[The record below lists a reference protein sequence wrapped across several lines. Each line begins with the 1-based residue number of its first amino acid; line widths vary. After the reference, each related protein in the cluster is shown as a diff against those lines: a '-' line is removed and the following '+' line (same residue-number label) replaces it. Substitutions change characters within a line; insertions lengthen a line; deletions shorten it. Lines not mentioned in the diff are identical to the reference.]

1 MIGDGMISYEEIFS
15 RALNK
20 IDDPKELLLDDND
33 LLEIYLQRLHSA
45 VSKPFI
51 RKLFSS
57 IAFDDEI
64 QEFSFVLTDSV
75 DANFDKDFVLELLA
89 LGIAI
94 EWLEPKVKSL
104 KNTAKFFGG
113 KEEKKLK
120 DDYSLN
126 KDMLRE
132 MKIEQQKFIRDH
144 GYAFKS
150 YSKNDTE

>member
-1 MIGDGMISYEEIFS
+1 MISYDDVFS

-20 IDDPKELLLDDND
+20 IDDPKELQLNNDD
-33 LLEIYLQRLHSA
+33 LLHIYTQRLHSA

-57 IAFDDEI
+57 IKFDDEI
-64 QEFSFVLTDSV
+64 QEFTFTLADSV
-75 DANFDKDFVLELLA
+75 DDDSDKDFVLELFA
-89 LGIAI
+89 MGIAI

-126 KDMLRE
+126 KEMLKE
-132 MKIEQQKFIRDH
+132 MKIEQQKLIRDY
-144 GYAFKS
+144 GFAFKP
-150 YSKNDTE
+150 YSKTNTN

>member
-1 MIGDGMISYEEIFS
+1 MISYNDVFS

-20 IDDPKELLLDDND
+20 IDDPKELQLNNDD
-33 LLEIYLQRLHSA
+33 LLCIYTQRLHSA

-57 IAFDDEI
+57 IKFDDEI
-64 QEFSFVLTDSV
+64 QEFTFVLTDPV
-75 DANFDKDFVLELLA
+75 DDDSDKDFVLELFA
-89 LGIAI
+89 MGIAI

-126 KDMLRE
+126 KEMLKE
-132 MKIEQQKFIRDH
+132 MKIEQQKLIRDY
-144 GYAFKS
+144 GFAFKP
-150 YSKNDTE
+150 YSKTNTN

>member
-1 MIGDGMISYEEIFS
+1 MISYDDVFS

-20 IDDPKELLLDDND
+20 IDDPKELQLNNDD
-33 LLEIYLQRLHSA
+33 LLCIYTQRLHSA

-57 IAFDDEI
+57 IIFDDEI
-64 QEFSFVLTDSV
+64 QEFTFVLTDPV
-75 DANFDKDFVLELLA
+75 DDDSDKDFVLELFA
-89 LGIAI
+89 MGIAI

-126 KDMLRE
+126 KEMLKE
-132 MKIEQQKFIRDH
+132 MKIEQQKLIRDY
-144 GYAFKS
+144 GFAFKP
-150 YSKNDTE
+150 YSKTNTN

>member
-1 MIGDGMISYEEIFS
+1 MISYDDVFS

-20 IDDPKELLLDDND
+20 IDDPKELQLNNDD
-33 LLEIYLQRLHSA
+33 LLHIYTQRLHSA

-57 IAFDDEI
+57 IKFDDEI
-64 QEFSFVLTDSV
+64 QEFTFVLTDPV
-75 DANFDKDFVLELLA
+75 DDDSDKDFVLELFA
-89 LGIAI
+89 MGIAI

-126 KDMLRE
+126 KEMLKE
-132 MKIEQQKFIRDH
+132 MKIEQQKLIRDY
-144 GYAFKS
+144 GFAFKP
-150 YSKNDTE
+150 YSKTNTN

>member
-1 MIGDGMISYEEIFS
+1 MISYDDVFS

-20 IDDPKELLLDDND
+20 IDDPKELQLNNDD
-33 LLEIYLQRLHSA
+33 LLNIYTQRLHSA

-57 IAFDDEI
+57 IKFDDEI
-64 QEFSFVLTDSV
+64 QEFTFTLADPVDDDS
-75 DANFDKDFVLELLA
+75 DKDFILELFSM
-89 LGIAI
+89 GIAI

-126 KDMLRE
+126 KEMLKE
-132 MKIEQQKFIRDH
+132 MKIEQQKLIRDY
-144 GYAFKS
+144 GFAFKP
-150 YSKNDTE
+150 YSKTNTN

>member
-1 MIGDGMISYEEIFS
+1 MISYDDVFS

-20 IDDPKELLLDDND
+20 IDDPKELQLNNDD
-33 LLEIYLQRLHSA
+33 LLHIYTQRLHSA

-57 IAFDDEI
+57 IKFDDEI
-64 QEFSFVLTDSV
+64 QEFTFVLTDPV
-75 DANFDKDFVLELLA
+75 DDDSDKDFVLELFA
-89 LGIAI
+89 MGIAI

-120 DDYSLN
+120 EDYSLN
-126 KDMLRE
+126 KEMLKE
-132 MKIEQQKFIRDH
+132 MKIEQQKLIRDY
-144 GYAFKS
+144 GFAFKP
-150 YSKNDTE
+150 YSKTNTN

>member
-1 MIGDGMISYEEIFS
+1 MISYDDVFS

-20 IDDPKELLLDDND
+20 IDDPKELQLNNDD
-33 LLEIYLQRLHSA
+33 LLCIYTQRLHSA

-57 IAFDDEI
+57 IKFDDEI
-64 QEFSFVLTDSV
+64 QEFTFVLTDPV
-75 DANFDKDFVLELLA
+75 DGDSDKDFVLELFA
-89 LGIAI
+89 MGIAI

-126 KDMLRE
+126 KEMLKE
-132 MKIEQQKFIRDH
+132 MKIEQQKLIRDY
-144 GYAFKS
+144 GFAFKP
-150 YSKNDTE
+150 YSKTNTN

>member
-1 MIGDGMISYEEIFS
+1 MISYDDVFS

-20 IDDPKELLLDDND
+20 IDDPKELQLNNDD
-33 LLEIYLQRLHSA
+33 LLHIYTQRLHSA

-57 IAFDDEI
+57 IKFDDEI
-64 QEFSFVLTDSV
+64 QEFTFVLTDPV
-75 DANFDKDFVLELLA
+75 DDDSDKDFILELFA
-89 LGIAI
+89 MGIAI

-126 KDMLRE
+126 KEMLKE
-132 MKIEQQKFIRDH
+132 MKIEQQKLIRDY
-144 GYAFKS
+144 GFAFKP
-150 YSKNDTE
+150 YSKTNIN

>member
-1 MIGDGMISYEEIFS
+1 MISYDDVFS

-20 IDDPKELLLDDND
+20 IDDPKELQLNNDD
-33 LLEIYLQRLHSA
+33 LLCIYTQRLHSA

-57 IAFDDEI
+57 IKFDDEI
-64 QEFSFVLTDSV
+64 QEFTFVLTDPV
-75 DANFDKDFVLELLA
+75 DDDSDKDFVLELFA
-89 LGIAI
+89 MGIAI

-126 KDMLRE
+126 KEMLKE
-132 MKIEQQKFIRDH
+132 MKIEQQKLIRDY
-144 GYAFKS
+144 GFAFKP
-150 YSKNDTE
+150 YSKTNTN

>member
-1 MIGDGMISYEEIFS
+1 MISYDDVFS

-20 IDDPKELLLDDND
+20 IDDPKELQLNNDD
-33 LLEIYLQRLHSA
+33 LLHIYTQRLHSA

-57 IAFDDEI
+57 IKFDDEI
-64 QEFSFVLTDSV
+64 QEFTFTLVDPVDDDS
-75 DANFDKDFVLELLA
+75 DKDFVLELFA
-89 LGIAI
+89 MGIAI

-126 KDMLRE
+126 KEMLKE
-132 MKIEQQKFIRDH
+132 MKIEQQKLIRDY
-144 GYAFKS
+144 GFAFKP
-150 YSKNDTE
+150 YSKMNTN

>member
-1 MIGDGMISYEEIFS
+1 MISYDDVFS

-20 IDDPKELLLDDND
+20 IDDPKELQLNNDD
-33 LLEIYLQRLHSA
+33 LLHIYTQRLHSA

-57 IAFDDEI
+57 IKFDDEI
-64 QEFSFVLTDSV
+64 QEFTFTLVDPVDDDS
-75 DANFDKDFVLELLA
+75 DKDFVLELFA
-89 LGIAI
+89 MGIAI

-126 KDMLRE
+126 KEMLKE
-132 MKIEQQKFIRDH
+132 MKIEQQKLIRDY
-144 GYAFKS
+144 GFAFKP
-150 YSKNDTE
+150 YSKTNTN

>member
-1 MIGDGMISYEEIFS
+1 MISYDDVFS

-20 IDDPKELLLDDND
+20 IDDSKELQLNNDD
-33 LLEIYLQRLHSA
+33 LLCIYTQRLHSA

-57 IAFDDEI
+57 IKFDDEI
-64 QEFSFVLTDSV
+64 QEFTFVLTDPV
-75 DANFDKDFVLELLA
+75 DDDSDKDFVLELFA
-89 LGIAI
+89 MGIAI

-126 KDMLRE
+126 KEMLKE
-132 MKIEQQKFIRDH
+132 MKIEQQKLIRDY
-144 GYAFKS
+144 GFAFKP
-150 YSKNDTE
+150 YSKTNTN